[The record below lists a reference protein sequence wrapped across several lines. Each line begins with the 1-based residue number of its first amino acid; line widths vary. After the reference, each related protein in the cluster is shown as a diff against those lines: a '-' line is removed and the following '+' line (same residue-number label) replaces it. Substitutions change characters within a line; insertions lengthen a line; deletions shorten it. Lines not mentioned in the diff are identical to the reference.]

1 MLEERSPEDDPLS
14 DPLETDEGST
24 ERFLELASQR
34 FLNSG
39 YAATTVRDLAREGG
53 VTIHFVY
60 KTFKDKAGVLSA
72 VVRWSFDR
80 DTPAPGPDGTLAA
93 HVRDLAASFS
103 RRARVRALAVEFASA
118 ARRDSDARDAMAAW
132 QTRTM
137 GKFLD
142 FYRKRQARGEIDRS
156 IDPADLLSLL
166 WAAEFGFGVL
176 ETIGIDPG
184 DPDQIARLFSL
195 LIDSVS

>member
-1 MLEERSPEDDPLS
+1 MEDDPLS
-14 DPLETDEGST
+14 GAAQTDEGVI

-39 YAATTVRDLAREGG
+39 YAATTVRDLAREAG
-53 VTIHFVY
+53 VTVHFVY

-80 DTPAPGPDGTLAA
+80 DTPAPGPDGTLVA
-93 HVRDLAASFS
+93 HVRDLAASFA
-103 RRARVRALAVEFASA
+103 RRARVRALVVEFASA
-118 ARRDSDARDAMAAW
+118 ARRDTDARDAMAAW

-142 FYRKRQARGEIDRS
+142 FYRMRQAAGEIDQS
-156 IDPADLLSLL
+156 VDPADLLTLL
-166 WAAEFGFGVL
+166 WAAEFGYGVL

-184 DPDQIARLFSL
+184 DPRQISRLVGL
-195 LIDSVS
+195 LIDSVR

>member
-1 MLEERSPEDDPLS
+1 MLQERSREDDPHS
-14 DPLETDEGST
+14 DALETDEGST
-24 ERFLELASQR
+24 EGFLELAAER

-39 YAATTVRDLAREGG
+39 YAATTVRDLAREAG

-80 DTPAPGPDGTLAA
+80 DTPSLGPDQTLAA
-93 HVRDLAASFS
+93 HVKDLAASFS
-103 RRARVRALAVEFASA
+103 RRARVRALAVEFAST
-118 ARRDSDARDAMAAW
+118 ARRDGDARDAMAAW

-137 GKFLD
+137 EKFLD
-142 FYRKRQARGEIDRS
+142 FYRQRQERGEIDQS

-184 DPDQIARLFSL
+184 DPDQIARLLSRL
-195 LIDSVS
+195 VQSVS